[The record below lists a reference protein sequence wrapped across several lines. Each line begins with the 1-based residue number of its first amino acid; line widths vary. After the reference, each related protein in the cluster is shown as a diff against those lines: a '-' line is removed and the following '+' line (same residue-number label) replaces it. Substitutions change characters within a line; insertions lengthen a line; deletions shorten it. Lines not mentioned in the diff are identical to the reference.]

1 MGTAGFHKVDI
12 TPEPGV
18 PLAGFAARQGVSTGV
33 HDRLFAR
40 ALAIEHGGRTDVFVS
55 VDVLGLAADFVRRVR
70 AAITDRIDL
79 PPESVMISSTHTHS
93 APVTVSTFFNPG
105 EMLDRR
111 YMDRLAEAIVE
122 AVCVAWTRRAPAAV
136 GVSSA
141 RVSGIGRNRRTDD
154 GLPIDQEV
162 GIIKVSPADGRPG
175 GVLINHAC
183 HPTVLGPDNLLM
195 TADFPAFAIERIESR
210 LGEGSFA
217 LFVNGA
223 QGNISMGHS
232 SELSAIGIIAPGRT
246 FERAEVLGNKLAD
259 AVLDVL
265 PSIAVASEVSVSCAA
280 RVLHLPFN
288 AYPPTAET
296 ARALDEAES
305 ELETLVHRGAAM
317 DDIGAAKTRRLYAS
331 IRNFYAGEARMLPNG
346 RLAVEIQAFRIGDA
360 LFAAVPGELF
370 VEIALRLKRSI
381 SHPVFIMGI
390 SNGYIGYIP
399 NREAYA
405 SGGYEVVSAKVT
417 DAAEDLVVGAVSA
430 LNRQLFPE
438 RG

>member
-1 MGTAGFHKVDI
+1 VATAGFHKVDI

-18 PLAGFAARQGVSTGV
+18 PLAGFAARQAVSTGV

-40 ALAIEHGGRTDVFVS
+40 ALAIEQAGRTAVFVA

-70 AAITDRIDL
+70 AAIAERTDLAR
-79 PPESVMISSTHTHS
+79 ESVMISSTHTHS

-105 EMLDRR
+105 ETLDHR
-111 YMDRLAEAIVE
+111 YMDRLAAAIEA
-122 AVCVAWTRRAPAAV
+122 AVCTAWEHRAPAAIGV
-136 GVSSA
+136 GST

-154 GLPIDQEV
+154 GLPIDDEV
-162 GIIKVSPADGRPG
+162 GIINVSPADGGPG

-195 TADFPAFAIERIESR
+195 TGDFPAFAIERIESR
-210 LGEGSFA
+210 LGAGSFA

-232 SELSAIGIIAPGRT
+232 SELSAIGIITPGRT
-246 FERAEVLGNKLAD
+246 FERAEALGDRLAD
-259 AVLDVL
+259 AVLDAL
-265 PSIAVASEVSVSCAA
+265 PSIAMVSAVPVSCAA
-280 RVLHLPFN
+280 RVLQLPFN
-288 AYPPTAET
+288 AYPPTADT

-305 ELETLVHRGAAM
+305 ELETLVHRGAALEE
-317 DDIGAAKTRRLYAS
+317 IGAAKTRRLYAS
-331 IRNFYAGEARMLPNG
+331 IRNFYAGEARALPK
-346 RLAVEIQAFRIGDA
+346 RHLSIEMQAFRIAGA

-370 VEIALRLKRSI
+370 VEIALRIKRRLD
-381 SHPVFIMGI
+381 HPVFIMGI
-390 SNGYIGYIP
+390 TNGYIGYLP
-399 NREAYA
+399 TREAYA

-417 DAAEDLVVGAVSA
+417 DAAEDLVVGAIEA